1 MPSIKV
7 KRGTRAQLDAA
18 ATANQLN
25 QGEPYLITDEDRIAI
40 GLSASSYKDFAKLSE
55 AGGGGGGG
63 ITMGKAIA
71 AAIVFG

>member
-1 MPSIKV
+1 MPTVKV
-7 KRGTRAQLDAA
+7 KRGTRAQLNAA

-55 AGGGGGGG
+55 AGGGGGG

>member
-1 MPSIKV
+1 MPSVKV
-7 KRGTRAQLDAA
+7 KRGTRAQLNAA
-18 ATANQLN
+18 AAANQLN
-25 QGEPYLITDEDRIAI
+25 QGEPYLITDEDRFAI